1 MIGTGFLAF
10 MLLTSNPFL
19 RLDPAPLDGEGLN
32 PILQD
37 IGLAI
42 HPPMLYLGY
51 VGLSTAYSF
60 AVAALLEGRIDATWA
75 RWVRPWTLA
84 AWMSLTLGIALGSYW
99 AYYELGW
106 GGWWFWDPVENASFM
121 PWLAAT
127 ALLHSAIVVEKRDAL
142 KSWTILL
149 AILAFSLSLL
159 GTFLVRS
166 GVLTSVHAFA
176 TDPARGVFILAL
188 LVVAIGGSLALYAW
202 RAPAMQGGGLF
213 APISREGGLVLNN
226 LLLATACATVLL
238 GTLYPLIL
246 DTVGGPKI
254 SVGAPFFNATFV
266 PLMVPL
272 AIAVPFGSM
281 LAWKRGDL
289 PGVLGRLWA
298 AFAVT
303 ALATVLY
310 LVLVDARHTLA
321 AAGVALGAWVVAG
334 SLNELAQRVGLFRVP
349 AVQALV
355 RVRNLPRSAW
365 SMTTA
370 HIGLGILI
378 LGITVSSTGREE
390 QILALRP
397 GETADLAGYTIRFE
411 GERDVQGPNYVAQQ
425 GEFTV
430 SRNGGCRDAADL
442 REALLPGRAHADD
455 RGRHRHR
462 PLPRPLPRPG
472 RSLAGRELDGP
483 PLLQPA
489 RGLDLGR
496 GRHHGAGR
504 PDLAHRPPPARG
516 SAPPGAR
523 PPAGPGG
530 SLSLGDRHRSPAAP
544 PPRPPLPH
552 PARAVRGDRRLS
564 WRWASPAI
572 PARCHRP

>member
-1 MIGTGFLAF
+1 M
-10 MLLTSNPFL
+10 
-19 RLDPAPLDGEGLN
+19 
-32 PILQD
+32 
-37 IGLAI
+37 
-42 HPPMLYLGY
+42 
-51 VGLSTAYSF
+51 
-60 AVAALLEGRIDATWA
+60 
-75 RWVRPWTLA
+75 
-84 AWMSLTLGIALGSYW
+84 
-99 AYYELGW
+99 
-106 GGWWFWDPVENASFM
+106 
-121 PWLAAT
+121 
-127 ALLHSAIVVEKRDAL
+127 
-142 KSWTILL
+142 
-149 AILAFSLSLL
+149 

-298 AFAVT
+298 VFAVT

-321 AAGVALGAWVVAG
+321 AAGVALGVWVIAG
-334 SLNELAQRVGLFRVP
+334 SLNELAQRVGLFRIP
-349 AVQALV
+349 AAQALA
-355 RVRNLPRSAW
+355 RVRKLPRSAW

-390 QILALRP
+390 RIL
-397 GETADLAGYTIRFE
+397 
-411 GERDVQGPNYVAQQ
+411 
-425 GEFTV
+425 
-430 SRNGGCRDAADL
+430 
-442 REALLPGRAHADD
+442 
-455 RGRHRHR
+455 
-462 PLPRPLPRPG
+462 
-472 RSLAGRELDGP
+472 
-483 PLLQPA
+483 
-489 RGLDLGR
+489 
-496 GRHHGAGR
+496 
-504 PDLAHRPPPARG
+504 RPPPGRDGRSGRLHHPLRGRARRSG
-516 SAPPGAR
+516 TELRG
-523 PPAGPGG
+523 PAG
-530 SLSLGDRHRSPAAP
+530 
-544 PPRPPLPH
+544 
-552 PARAVRGDRRLS
+552 
-564 WRWASPAI
+564 
-572 PARCHRP
+572 